1 MRKTLLGLIALMM
14 LGAFVLPVTAQEDEV
29 RLDLDFRG
37 ESLDQVLQLFRR
49 GYGLEYTLGEGV
61 EPNKQITTHLRGV
74 TLDQALR
81 SILEPNGLLAI
92 QQNGRYVIKER
103 PTPTERTEPASRTVT
118 PVFTTE
124 TRTPPAP
131 TRQARAYEPR
141 RGAAEEEEG
150 EEEERDEVMEII
162 YPMYLGADMASAIFG
177 GGFVEAGGYYGGG
190 SGGGSNSSYGGSN
203 RSGGSN
209 FGGNRSN
216 SSFGSNNSSSNF
228 GNNRSS
234 NRSSNF
240 GSNRNS
246 GY

>member
-1 MRKTLLGLIALMM
+1 MRKTVLALIALMM
-14 LGAFVLPVTAQEDEV
+14 LGAFVLPVMAQEEEV

-37 ESLDQVLQLFRR
+37 ESLDQILQLFRR
-49 GYGLEYTLGEGV
+49 GYALEYTLGEGV
-61 EPNKQITTHLRGV
+61 DPNTQITTHLRGV

-92 QQNGRYVIKER
+92 EQNGRYVVKER

-124 TRTPPAP
+124 SRTPPAP

-190 SGGGSNSSYGGSN
+190 SGGSSSSYGGS
-203 RSGGSN
+203 SSN
-209 FGGNRSN
+209 NSSFGGNRSN
-216 SSFGSNNSSSNF
+216 SSSSFGSNRSNS
-228 GNNRSS
+228 
-234 NRSSNF
+234 SSNF
-240 GSNRNS
+240 GSNRSSSSNRNS

>member
-1 MRKTLLGLIALMM
+1 MRKTVLGLIALMM
-14 LGAFVLPVTAQEDEV
+14 LGAFVLPAMAQDDEV

-61 EPNKQITTHLRGV
+61 EPTTQITTHLRGV

-92 QQNGRYVIKER
+92 EQNGRYVIKER
-103 PTPTERTEPASRTVT
+103 PTPTERTEPATRTVA
-118 PVFTTE
+118 PVFTST

-141 RGAAEEEEG
+141 RGAAEDEEG

-190 SGGGSNSSYGGSN
+190 SGSNSSYGSN
-203 RSGGSN
+203 NNSS

-216 SSFGSNNSSSNF
+216 SSFGSNNSSF
-228 GNNRSS
+228 GS
-234 NRSSNF
+234 NRSSSFGSNSSSSF